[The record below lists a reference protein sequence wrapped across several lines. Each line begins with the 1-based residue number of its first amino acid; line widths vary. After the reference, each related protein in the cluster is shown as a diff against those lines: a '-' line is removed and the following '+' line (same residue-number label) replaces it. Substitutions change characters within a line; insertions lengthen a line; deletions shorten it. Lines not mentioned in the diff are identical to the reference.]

1 MKYTK
6 ITIKLSNFD
15 TLVRKNFAKKLKT
28 KVKCN
33 SFRHTNILEKLQTAR
48 LK

>member
-15 TLVRKNFAKKLKT
+15 TLVRKNFVKKLKT
-28 KVKCN
+28 KVNCN
-33 SFRHTNILEKLQTAR
+33 SFRQTNILEKL
-48 LK
+48 